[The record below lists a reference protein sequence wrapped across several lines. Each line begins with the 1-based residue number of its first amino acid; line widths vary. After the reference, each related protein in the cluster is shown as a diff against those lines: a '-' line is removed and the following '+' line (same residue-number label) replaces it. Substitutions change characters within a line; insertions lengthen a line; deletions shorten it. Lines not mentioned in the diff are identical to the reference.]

1 MSHSRAAT
9 TEGGWG
15 EASTEMA
22 DTRPVVLVVTDF
34 LSQRLDHLAA
44 LSPAFRVEHRRSE
57 EITEVLWRDVEVLYT
72 FTTLPAPE
80 QAPKLR
86 WIQLFTAGADHV
98 FRHPI
103 GGCPVAVTSV
113 SGVHAVAMAEYVF
126 GMLLAWHHRIP
137 ALLEWQASGE
147 WPPERERM
155 TRFVPRS
162 EIWEQTL
169 GIVGYGSVGRQIAR
183 VGQGLGMK
191 VLAVQRSGGK
201 QDRGFILPGAG
212 DPEGS
217 IPARYYRPAA
227 LGEMLPHCDVVVLSV
242 PLTPETRGSFGET
255 ALRAMKRHAVLVNV
269 ARGGVCDEAALLR
282 ALQEQWIG
290 AAILDVF
297 AQEPLPPD
305 SPFWRLP
312 NVLMSPHTSGH
323 SRLYE
328 TRAAQVFAENLRRY
342 AAGEPLL
349 NVIDRDLNY

>member
-1 MSHSRAAT
+1 
-9 TEGGWG
+9 
-15 EASTEMA
+15 MA
-22 DTRPVVLVVTDF
+22 DARPIVLVVTDV
-34 LSQRLDHLAA
+34 LSQRLDHLAGLSSA
-44 LSPAFRVEHRRSE
+44 LRIEHRRSE
-57 EITEVLWRDVEVLYT
+57 EISEALWRDVEVLYT

-103 GGCPVAVTSV
+103 GERPVVVTSV

-126 GMLLAWHHRIP
+126 GMLLAWYHRIP
-137 ALLEWQASGE
+137 TLLAWQASAE
-147 WPPERERM
+147 WPPEQERM
-155 TRFVPRS
+155 TRFVPRA
-162 EIWEQTL
+162 ELWEQTL

-183 VGQGLGMK
+183 VGQGLGMT
-191 VLAVQRSGGK
+191 VLAVHRSGDTR
-201 QDRGFILPGAG
+201 DRGFILPGAG
-212 DPEGS
+212 DPEGR

-227 LGEMLPHCDVVVLSV
+227 LGEMLPHCDVVVLAV
-242 PLTPETRGSFGET
+242 PLTPESRGSFGEV
-255 ALRAMKRHAVLVNV
+255 ALRAMKRQAVFVNV

-305 SPFWRLP
+305 SRFWRLP

-349 NVIDRDLNY
+349 NVVDRDLNY